1 MLRREMLTAVER
13 KKAASA
19 FPIYRKHLL
28 GNYTT
33 YTRIDED
40 LRAISITPDKNGKLY
55 SLEIED
61 EYVFDSSPEDY
72 HLGRGAYE
80 SSAEEFQGVVKTL
93 TMAIGG
99 FSRG

>member
-1 MLRREMLTAVER
+1 MFRRELPTRVEAS
-13 KKAASA
+13 KAAGA
-19 FPIYRKHLL
+19 FPIYRKHAL

-33 YTRIDED
+33 YTRIDQD
-40 LRAISITPDKNGKLY
+40 LRAISITPDKKGKLY

-80 SSAEEFQGVVKTL
+80 SSAEEFQSVLKSLKV
-93 TMAIGG
+93 AIGSLG
-99 FSRG
+99 QG